1 MSPKPSD
8 DYRPQELPEGNDTQS
23 LSCPVGEAHCVYI
36 DELEELRSHND
47 KLLELVRTDTLT
59 GIYNYRHFSQAL
71 EHEMERSRRS
81 GLPTALI
88 LVDLDH
94 FKKVNDTWGHEIGN
108 AALVQTA
115 NLMRTAVR
123 KLDIPCRYGGEEFII
138 ILPSTDL
145 LISIQVAE
153 RLRKLIVSTPLPIP
167 DGEIHLTASLG
178 VDVFTGEQK
187 DSPED
192 FFNRV
197 DALLYRAK
205 NEGRN
210 RVCHAVSDLGEAEA
224 QVTRE
229 EKDALFAL
237 FGNDE

>member
-1 MSPKPSD
+1 MSPKPPD
-8 DYRPQELPEGNDTQS
+8 DDRSLELPEGNDNQS
-23 LSCPVGEAHCVYI
+23 LRCPVGEDHCVYI
-36 DELEELRSHND
+36 DELVELRLLND

-59 GIYNYRHFSQAL
+59 GIYNYRHFRRSL

-81 GLPTALI
+81 GQPTALI

-94 FKKVNDTWGHEIGN
+94 FKNVNDTWGHEIGN
-108 AALVQTA
+108 DALVQTA

-153 RLRKLIVSTPLPIP
+153 RLRNLIASTPLPVP
-167 DGEIHLTASLG
+167 GGEIRLTASLG
-178 VDVFTGEQK
+178 VDVFTAEQG

-192 FFNRV
+192 FVKRA

-229 EKDALFAL
+229 EKDALFGL